1 MCSGSRPIARNS
13 SARPSSCRGR
23 ISDATAAG
31 ISGRDD
37 SACVAGQR
45 RIGRQSAAPGVDEC
59 LHRPIAADAGRPRT
73 DSGIEPV
80 CAGRLAIEG
89 RRHQPLSG
97 VVRRR
102 RGCAAHPA
110 RHRRRQ
116 RVRQAFDAGTV
127 EGQGTSS
134 RRTRRAAN
142 PRRSAA
148 ADPRGRR
155 HHRSSGSRGCGNR
168 AARCGAGARPPRGLG
183 TALSRAAVVAA
194 RLGGGQRQLCRFAA
208 RPKPGCAARP
218 AISASPSADL
228 PRWRRS

>member
-1 MCSGSRPIARNS
+1 MRRRLAFLVAMLALALPGS
-13 SARPSSCRGR
+13 
-23 ISDATAAG
+23 AAL
-31 ISGRDD
+31 
-37 SACVAGQR
+37 
-45 RIGRQSAAPGVDEC
+45 GRQSAAPGVDEC

-80 CAGRLAIEG
+80 FAGRLAIAG
-89 RRHQPLSG
+89 GRHQPLSG

-102 RGCAAHPA
+102 RGRAAHQA

-116 RVRQAFDAGTV
+116 RVRQAFDAGAV
-127 EGQGTSS
+127 EGQGASS
-134 RRTRRAAN
+134 RRTRGAAN

-155 HHRSSGSRGCGNR
+155 HHRASGSRGGGNR

-183 TALSRAAVVAA
+183 AALSRAAVVAA

-208 RPKPGCAARP
+208 RRNRACAARP
-218 AISASPSADL
+218 AISALPSADL